1 MIRLSLDAIEPR
13 EPVLLDIAEGSH
25 RTTKSNLRV
34 AMHHN
39 RLLSVRGL
47 QERLFTFAF
56 SGLVYAQIWEDPLI
70 DMEALQIQPDDHVV
84 AIASGS
90 CNGMSY
96 LTANP
101 AKITLVDLNAHHIA
115 LGKLKRLAATLLP
128 DHDSFYRFFG
138 AANLQ
143 ENLATYET
151 VLRPALD
158 ETTRRHWESRDWR
171 GRKRATYFT
180 DNLYRHGLLGMFIAA
195 GHLLARLH
203 GVRLSR
209 MLDARSLD
217 EQRQMFERELK
228 PIFSMPH
235 VKWLTKRP
243 SSLYGLG
250 IPPAQYE
257 ALLSS
262 ARGDEGMAGVLQARV
277 ERLTCGFDFK
287 DNYFAWQAFGRSY
300 KPDGTGPVPPYL
312 ERRHYETIR
321 ANAGKIDIRHVNF
334 IEFLKEQPNASVGCY
349 ALLDAQDWMTDD
361 VLNSLWSEIT
371 RTAKPGA
378 RVIFRT
384 AGDDTIL
391 PGRVAEATLARFDYD
406 AERCRDMTL
415 RDRSSIYGGFHLYTF
430 KG

>member
-1 MIRLSLDAIEPR
+1 MLE
-13 EPVLLDIAEGSH
+13 IAEGSH
-25 RTTKSNLRV
+25 RTTKSNLRA

-39 RLLSVRGL
+39 RLFSVRGI
-47 QERLFTFAF
+47 QERLFTLAF

-84 AIASGS
+84 AIASGG

-115 LGKLKRLAATLLP
+115 LNKLKKLAAARLP
-128 DHDSFYRFFG
+128 DHKTFYEFFG
-138 AANLQ
+138 SANSGSNIDVYQ
-143 ENLATYET
+143 QH
-151 VLRPALD
+151 LRPHLD
-158 ETTRRHWESRDWR
+158 DATRKHWDSMDWR
-171 GRKRATYFT
+171 GRKRISYFT
-180 DNLYRHGLLGMFIAA
+180 DNLYRHGLLGMFIAV
-195 GHLLARLH
+195 GHLVARIH
-203 GVRLSR
+203 GVKLHK
-209 MLDARSLD
+209 MLDAQTMD
-217 EQRQMFERELK
+217 EQRRMYEAEIK
-228 PIFSMPH
+228 PIFAMRH
-235 VKWLTKRP
+235 IKWLTKRP

-262 ARGDEGMAGVLQARV
+262 ARGDEGMAGVLEARI
-277 ERLTCGFDFK
+277 ERLACGFDYK

-300 KPDGTGPVPPYL
+300 KPDGTGSVPPYL
-312 ERRHYETIR
+312 EARNFDLIR
-321 ANAGKIDIRHVNF
+321 ANASRIDVRHVNF
-334 IEFLKEQPNASVGCY
+334 IEYLKEQSNGSIGCY
-349 ALLDAQDWMTDD
+349 VLLDAQDWMVDPI
-361 VLNSLWSEIT
+361 LNELWSEIT

-391 PGRVAEATLARFDYD
+391 PGRVSDQVLDRWHYD
-406 AERCRDMTL
+406 AAKCREMTL
-415 RDRSSIYGGFHLYTF
+415 RDRSSIYGGFHLYQF

>member
-1 MIRLSLDAIEPR
+1 
-13 EPVLLDIAEGSH
+13 
-25 RTTKSNLRV
+25 
-34 AMHHN
+34 MHHN
-39 RLLSVRGL
+39 RLLSTRGL

-70 DMEALQIQPDDHVV
+70 DMEAMNVQPDDHIV
-84 AIASGS
+84 AIASGG

-115 LGKLKRLAATLLP
+115 LNKLKRLAAVELP
-128 DHDSFYRFFG
+128 DHAAFYRFFG
-138 AANLQ
+138 AADTRANIDS
-143 ENLATYET
+143 YERY
-151 VLRPALD
+151 LRPKLD
-158 ETTRRHWESRDWR
+158 ETTRRHWDGRDWR
-171 GRKRATYFT
+171 GRKRISYFT
-180 DNLYRHGLLGMFIAA
+180 DNVYRHGLLGMFIAA
-195 GHLLARLH
+195 GHMIARLH
-203 GVRLSR
+203 GVRLHR
-209 MLDARSLD
+209 LLEAKSLT
-217 EQRQMFERELK
+217 EQRQLFERELK

-235 VKWLTKRP
+235 IKWLTKRP

-262 ARGDEGMAGVLQARV
+262 AKDGGGMASVLEERV
-277 ERLTCGFDFK
+277 ERLTCGFNFA

-300 KPDGTGPVPPYL
+300 KADGSGPVPPYL
-312 ERRHYETIR
+312 EKRHFETVR

-334 IEFLKEQPNASVGCY
+334 IEFLKEQPNGSIGCY
-349 ALLDAQDWMTDD
+349 VLLDAQDWMVDD
-361 VLNSLWSEIT
+361 ILNRLWSEIM

-391 PGRVAEATLARFDYD
+391 PGRVSNAILDRWDYD
-406 AERCRDMTL
+406 AERCREMTL
-415 RDRSSIYGGFHLYTF
+415 RDRSSIYGGFHLYTLR
-430 KG
+430 G